1 MKPALLAAALAL
13 IAGAASAADPAVVDK
28 PRVAVGDTWT
38 YQSVIRAANRSKK
51 VTETFE
57 VSGVSGNRLHVVVL
71 RKFEGEAEGEPVE
84 SDMIFS
90 DEWNVM
96 VTGSRG
102 ARPSAVLRPST
113 AMLKFPMKAG
123 ESYPSDYDME
133 TLPDGNLVRHRRST
147 RVVGWEDITVAAGKF
162 RALRIEA
169 EGTVQV
175 AKKPKP
181 GRTMVTVWWAP
192 EVRRWVR
199 LEQDF
204 GPNGHSQELVSYKL
218 APAN

>member
-1 MKPALLAAALAL
+1 MKPAILLATLAF
-13 IAGAASAADPAVVDK
+13 AGAASAADPVVVDK

-38 YQSVIRAANRSKK
+38 YNSEIRAANRSRKL
-51 VTETFE
+51 VETFE
-57 VSGVSGNRLHVVVL
+57 VSGVTGNRLHVVVL
-71 RKFEGEAEGEPVE
+71 RKFEGEAEGEPIE
-84 SDMIFS
+84 ADMVFS
-90 DEWNVM
+90 DDWNVM
-96 VTGSRG
+96 ITGNRG
-102 ARPSAVLRPST
+102 GRPSAIMRPST

-123 ESYPSDYDME
+123 ERYPSDYDME
-133 TLPDGNLVRHRRST
+133 TLPDANIVRHRRVT
-147 RVVGWEDITVAAGKF
+147 KVVGWEDVTVPAGRF

-181 GRTMVTVWWAP
+181 GRTMVTVWWVP
-192 EVRRWVR
+192 ELRRWVK

-218 APAN
+218 AP

>member
-1 MKPALLAAALAL
+1 MNSALLAAALAL

-28 PRVAVGDTWT
+28 PRVMAGDTWT
-38 YQSVIRAANRSKK
+38 YQSVLRAANRSKK
-51 VTETFE
+51 VVETFE
-57 VSGVSGNRLHVVVL
+57 VSGVTGNRLHVVVL
-71 RKFEGEAEGEPVE
+71 RKFDGDAEGEPVE
-84 SDMIFS
+84 SDMVFS
-90 DEWNVM
+90 DDWNVM
-96 VTGSRG
+96 ITGNRG
-102 ARPSAVLRPST
+102 GRPSAIMRPST
-113 AMLKFPMKAG
+113 AMLKFPVKPG
-123 ESYPSDYDME
+123 ESYPSDYDVE

-147 RVVGWEDITVAAGKF
+147 RIVGWEDITVPAGNF

-181 GRTMVTVWWAP
+181 GRTMVTLWWAP

-218 APAN
+218 AP